1 MNLSEKRHWK
11 EWESAAGHF
20 ALGFLASR
28 AEQST
33 WQQTTKKSC
42 FGNLSWATDDLSQ
55 DREEPINQRQIQR
68 SVRGRGNAGGRQG
81 GRGGRDW
88 RVSVSQSVDFFA
100 SYRFPDHSLVSMSV
114 QGCDF
119 VHYTL
124 FYINVS
130 KMYIIYIFFDFCTLY
145 IIFVKHV
152 HYFIN
157 YTLFLKFLCK
167 TRCAGS

>member
-1 MNLSEKRHWK
+1 MWGGGRGS
-11 EWESAAGHF
+11 
-20 ALGFLASR
+20 FLASGG
-28 AEQST
+28 T
-33 WQQTTKKSC
+33 Y
-42 FGNLSWATDDLSQ
+42 L
-55 DREEPINQRQIQR
+55 
-68 SVRGRGNAGGRQG
+68 GRGWSKNGYFLGQYQAPMAGWF
-81 GRGGRDW
+81 RGGDLTWKVFYEPYHPPMHRATLFRPILALSRYPPGPGVVQKLLFFGSKSGLYGGLVLGW
-88 RVSVSQSVDFFA
+88 RIPPRNCFVC
-100 SYRFPDHSLVSMSV
+100 HS

-130 KMYIIYIFFDFCTLY
+130 KMYIIYIIFYFCTLY

-157 YTLFLKFLCK
+157 YTLFFKFLCK

>member
-1 MNLSEKRHWK
+1 MW
-11 EWESAAGHF
+11 
-20 ALGFLASR
+20 
-28 AEQST
+28 T
-33 WQQTTKKSC
+33 
-42 FGNLSWATDDLSQ
+42 
-55 DREEPINQRQIQR
+55 P
-68 SVRGRGNAGGRQG
+68 VGRIRC
-81 GRGGRDW
+81 
-88 RVSVSQSVDFFA
+88 
-100 SYRFPDHSLVSMSV
+100 L

-130 KMYIIYIFFDFCTLY
+130 KMYIIYIIFDFCTLY

-157 YTLFLKFLCK
+157 YTLFFKFLCK

>member
-1 MNLSEKRHWK
+1 MWLSMVPM
-11 EWESAAGHF
+11 
-20 ALGFLASR
+20 
-28 AEQST
+28 
-33 WQQTTKKSC
+33 TKQ
-42 FGNLSWATDDLSQ
+42 GLSDK
-55 DREEPINQRQIQR
+55 
-68 SVRGRGNAGGRQG
+68 
-81 GRGGRDW
+81 
-88 RVSVSQSVDFFA
+88 
-100 SYRFPDHSLVSMSV
+100 V

-130 KMYIIYIFFDFCTLY
+130 KMYIIYIIFDFCTLY

-157 YTLFLKFLCK
+157 YTLFFKFLCK